1 MDADYL
7 LGQKFSAGVQKLRP
21 RTLQTLSA
29 IFSDYVGSDTD
40 LSSSFRLLF
49 GNQLYLNLFLSESE
63 ASVAELSS
71 LLAIAKESLS
81 PVLAIRA
88 ESFVRGY
95 FDSSD
100 VRTLDFSANSYA
112 HSDVNPKPSNGP
124 SYENYGS
131 VNSPIA
137 EHATIFA
144 DDESL
149 SSSPPP
155 SKSPNIT
162 SSPVAAARSS
172 LNLKQFFLLVL
183 LAFIGFSVFKVPAIC
198 EPFGL
203 CDKKVKSGKPAVTGE
218 SNKAKVQNSSN
229 SLSPNLKIQTTPNA
243 VDTQSRILRKS
254 QVPVRPQPAPYN
266 PGPPAADSA
275 PLRQEA
281 LW

>member
-7 LGQKFSAGVQKLRP
+7 LGRKFSAGVQKLRP

-49 GNQLYLNLFLSESE
+49 GNQLYLNLFLSEGE

-81 PVLAIRA
+81 PVLATRA
-88 ESFVRGY
+88 ESFVRGF
-95 FDSSD
+95 FDSAD
-100 VRTLDFSANSYA
+100 IRTLDFSANSCA
-112 HSDVNPKPSNGP
+112 NSDVNPKPSNVP
-124 SYENYGS
+124 SYENYAS

-144 DDESL
+144 DDEPI
-149 SSSPPP
+149 SSSPPT
-155 SKSPNIT
+155 SKSHNNS
-162 SSPVAAARSS
+162 SSPVAAPRSS
-172 LNLKQFFLLVL
+172 LNLKQFFLLAL
-183 LAFIGFSVFKVPAIC
+183 LAVIGFSVFKVPAIC

-203 CDKKVKSGKPAVTGE
+203 CDKKVKSGKPSVSGE
-218 SNKAKVQNSSN
+218 RNKAKVQNNSN
-229 SLSPNLKIQTTPNA
+229 RLSPNSNMQKTPSA
-243 VDTQSRILRKS
+243 VDTQSRIIPKS
-254 QVPVRPQPAPYN
+254 QVPARPQPAPYN
-266 PGPPAADSA
+266 PGQPAADSA